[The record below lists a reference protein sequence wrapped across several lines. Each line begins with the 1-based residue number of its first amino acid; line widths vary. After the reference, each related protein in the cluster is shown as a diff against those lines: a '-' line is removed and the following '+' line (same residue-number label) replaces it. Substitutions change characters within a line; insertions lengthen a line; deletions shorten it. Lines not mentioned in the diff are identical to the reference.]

1 MRRDHFTVEV
11 QPDPIDEG
19 APTIAIGYSGPSG
32 ALRERLT
39 TADGTLDADEVDV
52 SFRRQPEE
60 EDGVLSLSTR
70 LTGEYILEAMAPAEA
85 ILELV
90 SSAETDVDAD
100 GTYEVRLTDGD
111 GKSLVYEKDTLLV
124 YDHDGS
130 LLRQQSL
137 IPGGVEL

>member
-1 MRRDHFTVEV
+1 MRRDYFTVEV
-11 QPDPIDEG
+11 QTDPADEG
-19 APTIAIGYSGPSG
+19 TPTIAIGYSGPSG

-39 TADGTLDADEVDV
+39 TADGTLDASEVDV

-60 EDGVLSLSTR
+60 DDGVLSLSTR
-70 LTGEYILEAMAPAEA
+70 LTGEYILEAMAPTDV

-90 SSAETDVDAD
+90 ATAETAD
-100 GTYEVRLTDGD
+100 GTYEVRLTDGE

>member
-11 QPDPIDEG
+11 QTDPADEG
-19 APTIAIGYSGPSG
+19 SPTIAIGYSGPSG
-32 ALRERLT
+32 AMRERLT
-39 TADGTLDADEVDV
+39 TDDGTLDAGDIDV

-60 EDGVLSLSTR
+60 DTGVLSLSTR

-85 ILELV
+85 VFDLV
-90 SSAETDVDAD
+90 TSAERDAD
-100 GTYEVRLTDGD
+100 GTYEVRLTDSD